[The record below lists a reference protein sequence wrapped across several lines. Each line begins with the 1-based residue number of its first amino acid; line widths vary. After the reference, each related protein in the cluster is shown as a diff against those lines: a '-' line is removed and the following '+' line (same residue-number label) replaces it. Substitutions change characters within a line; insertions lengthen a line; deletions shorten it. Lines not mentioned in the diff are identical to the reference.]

1 MVTVLDDD
9 QTPFEPRLFSSASRT
24 CQVGL
29 ASCAISP
36 YGEVYP
42 CLELRTS
49 AGNVRRQ
56 KFADIW
62 STSPVFQDL
71 RTRHTFANLH
81 ECQVCPINQYCE
93 ARCSGLAWKE
103 HGNPYAGHS
112 LACQHAQ
119 ARFMQQNPGQ
129 MAPRTPL
136 QLRMGVNG
144 AAAKR

>member
-1 MVTVLDDD
+1 MTDLFVAD
-9 QTPFEPRLFSSASRT
+9 QTPFDPLVRTPESRT
-24 CQVGL
+24 CKVGL
-29 ASCAISP
+29 SSCVIDP

-42 CLELRTS
+42 CIELRMS
-49 AGNVRRQ
+49 AGNLRRLR
-56 KFADIW
+56 FAEIW
-62 STSPVFQDL
+62 AGAPILQEL
-71 RTRHTFANLH
+71 RLRHTVANLP